1 MKTLLE
7 PMENGINLRL
17 NIILGS
23 APLRLSDFAGSIAE
37 IHDGYSTHI
46 SNFAIELA
54 RIRVESY

>member
-1 MKTLLE
+1 
-7 PMENGINLRL
+7 MENGINLRL

-23 APLRLSDFAGSIAE
+23 APIRLSDFAGSIAE